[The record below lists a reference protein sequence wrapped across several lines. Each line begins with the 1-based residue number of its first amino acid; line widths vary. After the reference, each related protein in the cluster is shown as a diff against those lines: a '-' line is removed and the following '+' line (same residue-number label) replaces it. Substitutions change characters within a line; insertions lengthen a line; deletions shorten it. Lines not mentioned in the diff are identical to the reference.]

1 MVRVEK
7 KKQRRRQR
15 GNGDTES
22 DGNAL
27 RSRSP
32 SHSSPAAVLFLCEIP
47 CSKLFLCVCGV
58 WVLGGEKAYLQFI
71 IIVRRSWGEVV
82 PPPGKRCFVVVVVG
96 CACFVCEGSPPSLSF
111 VALLLGASG
120 RCLWFLC
127 CLVESPPGGG
137 VVSSFRERERKSPRS
152 SRCDSSSSS
161 RSSSSVSAAA
171 AAGGLLR
178 LRGQRR
184 RDRR

>member
-1 MVRVEK
+1 MVFCFSSLSLFFSGLVARVVVVISHHGPTWTDNNDDDDGEEIQAKEKKNEERKDVVRVEK

-71 IIVRRSWGEVV
+71 IIVRRSWG
-82 PPPGKRCFVVVVVG
+82 
-96 CACFVCEGSPPSLSF
+96 
-111 VALLLGASG
+111 
-120 RCLWFLC
+120 
-127 CLVESPPGGG
+127 
-137 VVSSFRERERKSPRS
+137 
-152 SRCDSSSSS
+152 
-161 RSSSSVSAAA
+161 
-171 AAGGLLR
+171 
-178 LRGQRR
+178 
-184 RDRR
+184 